1 MALVLHYARRG
12 IGLCRLVRLTMEWE
26 LPRRM
31 RWRTRAEKK
40 DPTGLALPTRPIEEA
55 DERVVAVALHATAD
69 YCALKH
75 VGRGKQR
82 VRAMGRL

>member
-1 MALVLHYARRG
+1 MWRNCRG
-12 IGLCRLVRLTMEWE
+12 GFNDLN
-26 LPRRM
+26 
-31 RWRTRAEKK
+31 

-82 VRAMGRL
+82 ARAMGRL